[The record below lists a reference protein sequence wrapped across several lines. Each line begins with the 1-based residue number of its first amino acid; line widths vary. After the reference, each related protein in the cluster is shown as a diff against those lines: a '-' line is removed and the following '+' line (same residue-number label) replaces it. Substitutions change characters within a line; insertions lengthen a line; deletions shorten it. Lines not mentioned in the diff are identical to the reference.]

1 MELLPLDWGPP
12 VGQPHVI
19 RHGSTSGGES
29 TGSDPAGT
37 GRTGA
42 ARVATTP
49 AAARVTRAV
58 PARPAPSVPG
68 PRGRNAAPAT
78 AGAAAAQRFVNVCV
92 EVLNG
97 FRPAAHLRPFAEP
110 LGFSAIADQLV
121 RRTVRVRMTRAPQ
134 TMTRIVRV
142 RRFVVCEP
150 RAGVA
155 EVAVVLDD
163 GRSSW
168 AMAIRMEQHPRG
180 WLCALVQV
188 V

>member
-1 MELLPLDWGPP
+1 L
-12 VGQPHVI
+12 
-19 RHGSTSGGES
+19 SGGES
-29 TGSDPAGT
+29 TGVGPAST
-37 GRTGA
+37 GWIGPT
-42 ARVATTP
+42 RVGSSP
-49 AAARVTRAV
+49 AADMIRPIAPRS
-58 PARPAPSVPG
+58 PA
-68 PRGRNAAPAT
+68 AAPAT
-78 AGAAAAQRFVNVCV
+78 PAAAAAQRFVSVCV

-110 LGFSAIADQLV
+110 LGFSKIADQLV
-121 RRTVRVRMTRAPQ
+121 RRTVRVRMTKVAQ
-134 TMTRIVRV
+134 SVTRIVRV

-163 GRSSW
+163 GQSSW
-168 AMAIRMEQHPRG
+168 AMAIRMERRPQG